1 MIRGKYTLAA
11 NENEQ
16 VLAIVKGAL
25 TTLAAVKSKA
35 VSLTEFDIAPCHI
48 REAMRELGW
57 HDDDFETNGWEGDT
71 WYYFSH
77 EDYEYQAVMYYCGYT
92 FSVEMYRIDIDD

>member
-1 MIRGKYTLAA
+1 MIRGKYRLSS
-11 NENEQ
+11 EEKEQ
-16 VLAIVKGAL
+16 VLVIVKEAL
-25 TTLAAVKSKA
+25 TTLAAIKYKA

-57 HDDDFETNGWEGDT
+57 CDDDFETNGWEGDT

-77 EDYEYQAVMYYCGYT
+77 KDYEYQVVIYYCGYT
-92 FSVEMYRIDIDD
+92 FSIEMRRSDIDD